1 MSTLD
6 AVRRAVQP
14 RTAFGKPSDVESGV
28 VRDRFSVGDWDV
40 RPDSNELVRGRHVV
54 RVEPKVMDALV
65 ALSQRPGEVVSR
77 EELLA
82 AVWPDVHV
90 SSATVFR
97 LMSELRSALDD
108 TATAPTYVET
118 VPKRGYRLLAP
129 VRRPMPVRRDFQAA
143 RLAAGVLV
151 VTALGGAAWSLWA
164 PARIAPSMVSESM
177 SVPAAFE
184 RGEVLEHRADCDSFA
199 RARAAYDDAIETRP
213 EFAPAHMNLIDT
225 VLASAVLGCMPGVA
239 ADERIRLL
247 MERAPTTGI
256 DWHRRRASRAFWFG
270 GGDDAGWLTLSDL
283 DPVADVNRAAVML
296 VAGRPS
302 EAIAEAERAR
312 REESAAIG
320 EMWTLATVQLFS
332 GRASDAIR
340 SFDNL
345 LDLYPGFGPAVSLR
359 LVALWEAGRRDQA
372 AAEARSAVA
381 TLRAPVD
388 RFAAV
393 PALVLRWAGE
403 TDASAAFL
411 KQWERVVADSE
422 WVPPTGRAVAALAAG
437 DRSSA
442 ARWLAEAEAQRDP
455 WMRMASLDPTLRDIR

>member
-1 MSTLD
+1 
-6 AVRRAVQP
+6 
-14 RTAFGKPSDVESGV
+14 V
-28 VRDRFSVGDWDV
+28 VRERFSVGDWDV
-40 RPDSNELVRGRHVV
+40 RPDSNELVRGGQVV

-65 ALSQRPGEVVSR
+65 ALSQRPGEVVNR

-129 VRRPMPVRRDFQAA
+129 VRRSTPVPRRFLAT
-143 RLAAGVLV
+143 RLAAGVVVAIAGGWGAWLMLV
-151 VTALGGAAWSLWA
+151 PAAAVPPVTVAA
-164 PARIAPSMVSESM
+164 

-199 RARAAYDDAIETRP
+199 RARAAYEDAIEARP
-213 EFAPAHMNLIDT
+213 DFAPAHMNLIDT

-239 ADERIRLL
+239 ADERIRAL

-256 DWHRRRASRAFWFG
+256 DWQRRRASRAFWFG
-270 GGDDAGWLTLSDL
+270 GGDDPGWLTLTDL
-283 DPVADVNRAAVML
+283 VPVADVNRAAVML

-332 GRASDAIR
+332 GRASDAVR
-340 SFDNL
+340 SFDGL
-345 LDLYPGFGPAVSLR
+345 LDLYPEFGPAVSLR
-359 LVALWEAGRRDQA
+359 LVALWDAGRRDEA
-372 AAEARSAVA
+372 ATEARSAVA
-381 TLRAPVD
+381 TLRVPVD

-403 TDASAAFL
+403 ADASAAFL
-411 KQWERVVADSE
+411 KQWERTVAHSE

-437 DRSSA
+437 DRRAA
-442 ARWLAEAEAQRDP
+442 ARWLADAGTQRDP
-455 WMRMASLDPTLRDIR
+455 WMRMARFDPTLRDIR